1 MRQALASRS
10 HRGMRDRYAAGM
22 TMTLLHVC
30 GGPTLRSMLAAISVL
45 SGGSWAIAEPPAADT
60 LDETP
65 RAEADEL
72 ARWAADRDERMAW
85 WREARLGMFIHW
97 GLYSGAGGRWD
108 GKVYPQHYAEWIQHW
123 AAVPCGEYAR
133 QMKPIFQPDEGF
145 AEEWAAL
152 AADAGMRY
160 AVMTSK
166 HHDGFTLFNSNEP
179 YSLDNPITG
188 GTNISPS
195 GRDVAREFADAMRA
209 KGLRPGFYYSLLDWQ
224 HPDAFEMALPA
235 YPREPRDRDHDAY
248 RAYMRGHVQE
258 LLAGYGPLG
267 TIWFDYSDPQRQ
279 GEAWGAPTLMAEM
292 RTTQPGILVN
302 NRLYF
307 GLENTNGDYGTPE
320 KYVPPTGLPGMDWEV
335 NHTLNESYGYS
346 DHDANWKST
355 EEVVRLLCDIVSKGG
370 NLLLNIGPDAQGRVP
385 EPAQESLRGLG
396 RWMRVNGEAIHGTT
410 ASPFTRLP
418 WGRAT
423 QKPGMLYLMVFDW
436 PRDGRLMVP
445 MQGTVRSARIL
456 GGADTLPFAASER
469 EAGRLVIEVPQDPD
483 APVDPACTVVA
494 LELEGDVLPMAFLV
508 FPSADGSIELSPH
521 DATLEGPSLRV
532 ERVGVIGDVTHNLG
546 YWLDPTATA
555 TWPIGI
561 GVDQG
566 GEFEVSIDV
575 ACKDESAGAEVELE
589 FEPGGTLPF
598 TVPATG
604 GWQSYRTLDLGRV
617 TLPFG
622 SHRAILRAKTK
633 PGEAVCNV
641 RAVRL
646 TRVE

>member
-1 MRQALASRS
+1 MNR
-10 HRGMRDRYAAGM
+10 HRLCARRLRHLSTVLLAAGLAGG
-22 TMTLLHVC
+22 TLDA
-30 GGPTLRSMLAAISVL
+30 SF
-45 SGGSWAIAEPPAADT
+45 AEPPANDGSGSAADAIV
-60 LDETP
+60 ES
-65 RAEADEL
+65 EEL

-97 GLYSGAGGRWD
+97 GLYSPAGGSWD

-133 QMKPIFQPDEGF
+133 QMKPRFEPDEGF
-145 AEEWAAL
+145 AETWAEI

-166 HHDGFTLFNSNEP
+166 HHDGFTLFNSSAP
-179 YSLDNPITG
+179 YSLANPITG
-188 GTNISPS
+188 GTNISPE

-235 YPREPRDRDHDAY
+235 SPREPRARDHDVY
-248 RAYMRGHVQE
+248 RAYMRQHVAE
-258 LLAGYGPLG
+258 LLSNYGPLA
-267 TIWFDYSDPQRQ
+267 TIWFDYSDSSRQ
-279 GEAWGAPTLMAEM
+279 GEAWGAARLMADM
-292 RTTQPGILVN
+292 RLAQPGILVN
-302 NRLYF
+302 NRLFF
-307 GLENTNGDYGTPE
+307 GLENPNGDFGTPE

-346 DHDANWKST
+346 AHDANWKDST
-355 EEVVRLLCDIVSKGG
+355 QVVRLLCDIVSKGG
-370 NLLLNIGPDAQGRVP
+370 NLLLNIGPDATGRVP

-410 ASPFTRLP
+410 ASPFVKLP

-423 QKPGMLYLMVFDW
+423 QKQGTLHLMVFDW

-445 MQGTVRSARIL
+445 MQGAVRSARIL
-456 GGADTLPFAASER
+456 GGEGGLAFASSDR
-469 EAGRLVIEVPQDPD
+469 EAGRLVIEVPKD
-483 APVDPACTVVA
+483 PVDPACTVIA
-494 LELEGDVLPMAFLV
+494 LELEGDVDPMAFLV

-532 ERVGVIGDVTHNLG
+532 ERVGVIGDVRHNLG
-546 YWLDPTATA
+546 YWLDPSATA
-555 TWPIGI
+555 SWPIGI

-566 GEFEVSIDV
+566 GEFEVSIEI
-575 ACKDESAGAEVELE
+575 ACKDESAGAEMELV
-589 FEPGGTLPF
+589 FEPGGALAF

-604 GWQSYRTLDLGRV
+604 GWQEYRTLDLGRV
-617 TLPFG
+617 TLPWG
-622 SHRAILRAKTK
+622 SHRAILRAASK
-633 PGEAVCNV
+633 PGEAVANV
-641 RAVRL
+641 RGITLR
-646 TRVE
+646 RP

>member
-1 MRQALASRS
+1 MTFIIVLDRRGPVRS
-10 HRGMRDRYAAGM
+10 S
-22 TMTLLHVC
+22 T
-30 GGPTLRSMLAAISVL
+30 LAAIAATSL
-45 SGGSWAIAEPPAADT
+45 AASAIANPPAVPADAPAPT
-60 LDETP
+60 
-65 RAEADEL
+65 AEADEL
-72 ARWAADRDERMAW
+72 ARWASDRDERMAW

-97 GLYSGAGGRWD
+97 GLYSPAGGSWD
-108 GKVYPQHYAEWIQHW
+108 GKRYEQHYAEWIQHW
-123 AAVPCGEYAR
+123 AAVPCAEYAR
-133 QMKPIFQPDEGF
+133 QMRPLFRPDEGF

-166 HHDGFTLFNSNEP
+166 HHDGFTLFNSKEP
-179 YSLDNPITG
+179 YSVGNPITL
-188 GTNISPS
+188 GTNISPP
-195 GRDVAREFADAMRA
+195 GRDLAREFADAMRA
-209 KGLRPGFYYSLLDWQ
+209 RGLRAGFYYSLLDWQ
-224 HPDAFEMALPA
+224 HPDAYEMALPA
-235 YPREPRDRDHDAY
+235 YMRNPRERDHDAY

-258 LLAGYGPLG
+258 LLANYGPLS

-279 GEAWGAPTLMAEM
+279 GEAWGASTLMADM
-292 RTTQPGILVN
+292 RAAQPGILVN

-307 GLENTNGDYGTPE
+307 GLENKNGDYGTPE

-346 DHDANWKST
+346 DHDANWKDST
-355 EEVVRLLCDIVSKGG
+355 QVVRLLCDIVSKGG

-396 RWMRVNGEAIHGTT
+396 RWMRVNGEAVHGTT
-410 ASPFTRLP
+410 ASPFARLP

-445 MQGTVRSARIL
+445 MRGTVRSARVL
-456 GGADTLPFAASER
+456 GGSKALRFESSER
-469 EAGRLVIEVPQDPD
+469 EAGRLVIEVPDDRD
-483 APVDPACTVVA
+483 ASIDPACTVIA
-494 LELEGDVLPMAFLV
+494 LELEGAVEPMPFLV
-508 FPSADGSIELSPH
+508 FPSPDGTIELSPH

-546 YWLDPTATA
+546 YWLDPSATA
-555 TWPIGI
+555 SWPIGI

-566 GEFEVSIDV
+566 GAFEVSIDI
-575 ACKDESAGAEVELE
+575 ACQDESAGAEVELV
-589 FEPGGTLPF
+589 FEPGGTLAF

-604 GWQSYRTLDLGRV
+604 GWQQYRTLELGRV

-622 SHRAILRAKTK
+622 SHRAILRAKSK

-641 RAVRL
+641 RSIALER
-646 TRVE
+646 R